1 MHMNCQGTGDTT
13 VVLEA
18 GLMDFSIMWAVVQPS
33 IASFTRVCSY
43 DRSGLGWS
51 QASSAP
57 RSAAVAMQELREVLD
72 AAGVV
77 PPYVMV
83 GHSYGGLL
91 AQRFARRYPDEVV
104 GLVLVD
110 AAHVDQLRLLPELAE
125 ARRNARR
132 QFRSL
137 RAMNAL
143 GLLALM
149 PSMIPTRGL
158 PGGSAR
164 RYQSV
169 LASSSYFRGAMAELD
184 AMEESF
190 SPTSTDRRPFGG
202 LPVVVVSRGLAEPL
216 PHLDS
221 EGNRQWEAGW
231 QQLQRDLVALSGHV
245 KHLVAERSGHDIH
258 TRQPEIVV
266 AAIRSVLSSAS
277 WGEGPGR

>member
-137 RAMNAL
+137 RAMNSL

-149 PSMIPTRGL
+149 PSMIPARGL

-164 RYQSV
+164 RYRRV

-266 AAIRSVLSSAS
+266 AAIRSVLSAAS